1 MTDKRFICDQ
11 YTIHQLYLPFITI
24 LEKSLPNV
32 WKLYKTCVIFVE
44 QKQITMTT
52 LTTQMTIGLKFQV
65 NGKNFTKLVC
75 NRNRFVDVTLV
86 NDLYNVKAYTL
97 KGVNETKVSELNG
110 IFVED
115 LQKAIITTYNA

>member
-1 MTDKRFICDQ
+1 M
-11 YTIHQLYLPFITI
+11 
-24 LEKSLPNV
+24 
-32 WKLYKTCVIFVE
+32 E
-44 QKQITMTT
+44 QKQITMITT
-52 LTTQMTIGLKFQV
+52 LTTKITIGLKFQV
-65 NGKNFTKLVC
+65 ISPNFTKLVC

-97 KGVNETKVSELNG
+97 KGVNEVKVSELNG

>member
-1 MTDKRFICDQ
+1 MSRIFDLIGSF
-11 YTIHQLYLPFITI
+11 TIHQLYLPFITI
-24 LEKSLPNV
+24 LEKSLLNV

>member
-1 MTDKRFICDQ
+1 
-11 YTIHQLYLPFITI
+11 
-24 LEKSLPNV
+24 
-32 WKLYKTCVIFVE
+32 
-44 QKQITMTT
+44 MTT

-97 KGVNETKVSELNG
+97 KGINEVKVSELNG
-110 IFVED
+110 IYVED

>member
-1 MTDKRFICDQ
+1 M
-11 YTIHQLYLPFITI
+11 
-24 LEKSLPNV
+24 
-32 WKLYKTCVIFVE
+32 E

>member
-1 MTDKRFICDQ
+1 
-11 YTIHQLYLPFITI
+11 
-24 LEKSLPNV
+24 
-32 WKLYKTCVIFVE
+32 
-44 QKQITMTT
+44 
-52 LTTQMTIGLKFQV
+52 MTIGLKFQV

-97 KGVNETKVSELNG
+97 KGINEVKVFELNG

>member
-1 MTDKRFICDQ
+1 
-11 YTIHQLYLPFITI
+11 
-24 LEKSLPNV
+24 
-32 WKLYKTCVIFVE
+32 
-44 QKQITMTT
+44 MTT

-97 KGVNETKVSELNG
+97 KGVNETKVYELNG

>member
-1 MTDKRFICDQ
+1 M
-11 YTIHQLYLPFITI
+11 
-24 LEKSLPNV
+24 
-32 WKLYKTCVIFVE
+32 E
-44 QKQITMTT
+44 QKQITMMTT
-52 LTTQMTIGLKFQV
+52 LSTKIKIGFKFQV
-65 NGKNFTKLVC
+65 MGENFTKLVC

-97 KGVNETKVSELNG
+97 KGINEVKVSELNG

>member
-1 MTDKRFICDQ
+1 
-11 YTIHQLYLPFITI
+11 
-24 LEKSLPNV
+24 
-32 WKLYKTCVIFVE
+32 
-44 QKQITMTT
+44 MTT